1 MTDEKSPPRD
11 PRDLLRRTV
20 AEFPT
25 FGAREIRAVMAKRL
39 LEPGNRGLLHAVI
52 EQWLERNY
60 FPAAYRRG
68 AAVIPSEQKKPRA

>member
-1 MTDEKSPPRD
+1 
-11 PRDLLRRTV
+11 
-20 AEFPT
+20 
-25 FGAREIRAVMAKRL
+25 MAKRL
-39 LEPGNRGLLHAVI
+39 LEPGNRALLHAVI